1 MSPVVIQAIVLA
13 FQEIVEIRAALLQ
26 KGEWSPEQEA
36 AFNAKSEKILS
47 EKQWQIKGTHSAAF
61 DE

>member
-1 MSPVVIQAIVLA
+1 MLIQAIVLA

-36 AFNAKSEKILS
+36 AFNSKSEKILQGP
-47 EKQWQIKGTHSAAF
+47 QWQIKGTTSAAF